1 MELPTPPAPDLL
13 LAPLQELLN
22 RNIQA
27 STPARQC
34 LPELADRVLAVSL
47 RDTPMALY
55 MQFGE
60 AGVNLHFS
68 APADP
73 DVILTGG
80 ISGLARLAGEDAGA
94 ALQSGEVQ
102 LHGDPELART
112 IQSLLQHSRPDWEEE
127 LSRLVGDV
135 AAHQVGNLVRGM
147 FSWGRQ
153 AGESLQRNAAEYLQE
168 ESRDLVAPAEA
179 RAFIRAVDTLR
190 DDVERVAA
198 RLDRL
203 QAARE
208 S

>member
-1 MELPTPPAPDLL
+1 MDLRRPPAPDLL
-13 LAPLQELLN
+13 LAPLQALLN
-22 RNIQA
+22 RNIQD

-34 LPELADRVLAVSL
+34 LPALADRVLAVSL
-47 RDTPMALY
+47 RDTPLALY
-55 MQFGE
+55 MHFSE
-60 AGVNLHFS
+60 VGVSLHFS
-68 APADP
+68 PPADP

-80 ISGLARLAGEDAGA
+80 IAGLARLAGEDAGA

-102 LHGDPELART
+102 LHGDPELARS
-112 IQSLLQHSRPDWEEE
+112 IQSLLRHAQPDWEEE

-135 AAHQVGNLVRGM
+135 AAHQVGNVVRSVLG
-147 FSWGRQ
+147 WGRQ

-179 RAFIRAVDTLR
+179 RAFMRAVDTLR